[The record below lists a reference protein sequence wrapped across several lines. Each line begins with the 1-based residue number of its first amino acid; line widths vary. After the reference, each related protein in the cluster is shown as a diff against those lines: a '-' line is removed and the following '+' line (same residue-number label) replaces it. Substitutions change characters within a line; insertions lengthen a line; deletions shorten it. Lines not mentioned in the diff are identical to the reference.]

1 MLRFFILLIT
11 LAFSQ
16 ATLAQPEPAAHLKIG
31 FQNGTYVFTN
41 AEKKAITDVIEATE
55 RDVRLLLP
63 SLPEMIDFTVEII
76 DRNLDIVSGVAG
88 WSQAHS
94 PKGDIHLLLSN
105 AYPGGVEGAARA
117 GLAPAVYHEL
127 HHLARGW
134 TLDGNKYGP
143 GISTAAV
150 NEGLAVVFA
159 EEYTGIRDEGNS
171 YPEEADSWVREILTL
186 PKDAD
191 YTQWVS
197 GEHPDGRTFIGYRA
211 GNYLVRKALE
221 RSGKNILEISKMTP
235 EAILALAGYEVPEAA
250 TSEPRN

>member
-1 MLRFFILLIT
+1 MLAT
-11 LAFSQ
+11 LAVSQ
-16 ATLAQPEPAAHLKIG
+16 ATLGQPAPASPLKIG
-31 FQNGTYVFTN
+31 FQNGAYTFTD
-41 AEKKAITDVIEATE
+41 AEKKTITEVIEATE
-55 RDVRLLLP
+55 HDVRLLLP
-63 SLPEMIDFTVEII
+63 SLPPMIDFTVEII

-105 AYPGGVEGAARA
+105 AYPGGVVGAARA

-143 GISTAAV
+143 GIATAAV

-159 EEYTGIRDEGNS
+159 EEYTGIRDVGNS
-171 YPEEADSWVREILTL
+171 YPEEVDSWVREILTL
-186 PKDAD
+186 PKNAD
-191 YTQWVS
+191 YMQWVS

-211 GNYLVRKALE
+211 GNYLIRKALE
-221 RSGKNILEISKMTP
+221 RSGKSILEFSKMTP
-235 EAILALAGYEVPEAA
+235 EAILALAGYEFPEEAD
-250 TSEPRN
+250 SEPR